1 MAGYATFFSVG
12 ATKVEKTNDMYPACD
27 WWHGV
32 PQLFWNYLF
41 YNYSIPSS
49 CAEVNLIPVP
59 VS

>member
-1 MAGYATFFSVG
+1 MAGYDLLFSLCVNE
-12 ATKVEKTNDMYPACD
+12 VQKTNNMYSACD

-32 PQLFWNYLF
+32 PQLFWNYVF
-41 YNYSIPSS
+41 YNFSILSS